1 MPKTITKD
9 KETHGGASQTSLW
22 SRQTNSRLSA
32 FLDRVLFLPCDQ
44 SNRWNVTGNQRNI
57 SIYSRSGANRLKQLF
72 GLQLSVCTN
81 VTGRL
86 GWGGGGGGHAE
97 HPCLRLVE
105 LAQASRELC
114 ATKRRTCLCLV
125 PGEQSGRVWTE
136 SVPGLVLA
144 HQECLRLRHSV
155 KSAAE
160 GQSTPVDLA
169 GEVGAGASNY
179 SAGPVKQEQAIL
191 IQIVRCVREA
201 ELRRAPKLEV
211 EDWCWCWWE
220 NGGEE
225 KSRKQWLNELERE
238 IR

>member
-1 MPKTITKD
+1 MKKKLKTITKD
-9 KETHGGASQTSLW
+9 KETRGEASQTSLW

-57 SIYSRSGANRLKQLF
+57 SIYSRYGANRLKQLF

-86 GWGGGGGGHAE
+86 GWGGGWWRACRE
-97 HPCLRLVE
+97 HPRLRLVE

-125 PGEQSGRVWTE
+125 PGERSGRVWTA

-144 HQECLRLRHSV
+144 HRECLRLRHSV
-155 KSAAE
+155 ESAAE
-160 GQSTPVDLA
+160 GGSTPVDLA
-169 GEVGAGASNY
+169 GEVGAGATNY
-179 SAGPVKQEQAIL
+179 SAGPVNQEQEIL

-211 EDWCWCWWE
+211 EGWCWCWC
-220 NGGEE
+220 
-225 KSRKQWLNELERE
+225 
-238 IR
+238 